1 MKGVLIGSDFLRL
14 AEQTKFLE
22 INTDVDLFA
31 SDVEFLDLTPLF
43 TYLTDNGYTKL
54 VLIYKTQHITKQVVS
69 LFESTALSSDV
80 IVDKVVIPNNSI
92 TIPSMVSSP
101 DTFYLRFA
109 YDVTAIVDDTYC
121 RDKSEVVKLLFNSGN
136 QNILPKTYVVN
147 PNDGE
152 TYDNFTNV
160 TDNGIHPNVIAKKI
174 LPDFDKTSFPAF
186 YKLEADTDLAD
197 LKQNL
202 DNTTFLQQF
211 EFNQNTLDSNRI
223 CDVIRTWTI
232 LLEDVE
238 TMIYIGGHLVTNQ
251 VPLDMG
257 EITYENNLL
266 DNKWRN
272 MYFSNPNTIASGVPS
287 TYSVIKIVDGVE
299 TIATMGSLVIGDVIK
314 SVRLIG
320 LDVNETEENKR
331 LWYSSL
337 PLSETLLYTEATVL
351 NKKTINHAGWMIK
364 IDYEINGIP
373 GTASLA
379 PNETILMIEEGII
392 KFKNILN
399 IVPGDNMVLSI
410 DDVAT
415 VTAITNEWLVD
426 EVVVINIEPDDV
438 FVAGTNLNEIN
449 VNSVGNIIVHNR
461 KNWW

>member
-31 SDVEFLDLTPLF
+31 SDVDFLDLAPLF

-54 VLIYKTQHITKQVVS
+54 VLIYKTKHITQPVVE
-69 LFESTALSSDV
+69 LFESVALSSGV
-80 IVDKVVIPNNSI
+80 VVDKIVIPNNSI
-92 TIPSMVSSP
+92 TIPSIVSDP
-101 DTFYLRFA
+101 NTFYLRCA

-136 QNILPKTYVVN
+136 QNMLPKTYVVN
-147 PNDGE
+147 PNDGQ
-152 TYDNFTNV
+152 TYDNFNGII
-160 TDNGIHPNVIAKKI
+160 DNGIHPNVIAKKI

-186 YKLEADTDLAD
+186 HKMETAEDLSD

-202 DNTTFLQQF
+202 DSSTILQEFTF
-211 EFNQNTLDSNRI
+211 NPNTLDSNRI
-223 CDVIRTWTI
+223 CDIIRTWTV

-238 TMIYIGGHLVTNQ
+238 TMIYMGGHLVTNQ

-272 MYFSNPNTIASGVPS
+272 MYFSNPNTLASGVPA
-287 TYSVIKIVDGVE
+287 TYSVIKIEEGVE
-299 TIATMGSLVIGDVIK
+299 TVSTIGSLATGDVIK
-314 SVRLIG
+314 SVRLSG
-320 LDVNETEENKR
+320 LDVNETAENKR
-331 LWYSSL
+331 LWSSSL
-337 PLSETLLYTEATVL
+337 PLSETLVYTEATVM
-351 NKKTINHAGWMIK
+351 NKKTINHSGWMIK
-364 IDYEINGIP
+364 VDYEINGIA
-373 GTASLA
+373 GSATLA

-392 KFKNILN
+392 RFKNIVSV
-399 IVPGDNMVLSI
+399 VPGDNMVLSM

-415 VTAITNEWLVD
+415 VTSISNEWLVE

-461 KNWW
+461 KEW